1 MIDFVLQLVVGG
13 VAALDRLS
21 ALVGQ
26 SEVVRV
32 EILTILVELVEA
44 DLVRR
49 NVHEL
54 RIVGNE
60 LIEVHEKALIQ
71 LLLLQLLY
79 ALLELDLV
87 SVFGDLLVLVH
98 VVLLQLALHVELEGL
113 DQILG
118 QLLFVLGL
126 LFLGRFSR

>member
-32 EILTILVELVEA
+32 EILPILVELVEA

-126 LFLGRFSR
+126 LFLGRFS

>member
-32 EILTILVELVEA
+32 EILAILVELVEA

-126 LFLGRFSR
+126 LFLGRFS

>member
-21 ALVGQ
+21 ALVRQ

-49 NVHEL
+49 HVHEL

-87 SVFGDLLVLVH
+87 SVLGDLLVLVH
-98 VVLLQLALHVELEGL
+98 VVLLQLPLHVELEGL

-118 QLLFVLGL
+118 QLLFVFGL
-126 LFLGRFSR
+126 LFLGRFS

>member
-13 VAALDRLS
+13 VAALDRLG

-87 SVFGDLLVLVH
+87 SVLGDLLVLVH
-98 VVLLQLALHVELEGL
+98 VVLL
-113 DQILG
+113 
-118 QLLFVLGL
+118 
-126 LFLGRFSR
+126 

>member
-49 NVHEL
+49 HVHEL

-87 SVFGDLLVLVH
+87 SVLGDLLVLVH

-118 QLLFVLGL
+118 QLLFVFGL
-126 LFLGRFSR
+126 LFLGRFS

>member
-32 EILTILVELVEA
+32 EILAILVELVEA

>member
-126 LFLGRFSR
+126 LFLGRFS

>member
-26 SEVVRV
+26 SEVVCV

-126 LFLGRFSR
+126 LFLGRFS

>member
-26 SEVVRV
+26 SKVVRV
-32 EILTILVELVEA
+32 EILAILVELVEA

-60 LIEVHEKALIQ
+60 LLEVHEKALIQ

-126 LFLGRFSR
+126 LFLGRFS

>member
-1 MIDFVLQLVVGG
+1 LIDFVLQLVVGG

-126 LFLGRFSR
+126 LFLGRFS